1 MNKVYSVVTDQIV
14 KIIEGGVVPWRKP
27 WASHMPMNLISKR
40 EYRGINRFLLG
51 CTGHAAPWWVTFRQ
65 AKGLG
70 GNIKKGEKGSVVVFW
85 KMGDE
90 EVDKETG
97 KKRRAFI
104 LRYYKVF
111 NLDQCENIDAGK
123 VPELPGTAH
132 EHEPIGD
139 CEDVVRWMPKAPPI
153 KSASHAFY
161 SPKEDCVG
169 MPLLSAFEKP
179 EAYYSTLFHELTH
192 STGHASRVDRQF
204 GAKVAGFGSKD
215 YSKEELVAEMGAAFL
230 CGVTGIETATIENS
244 AAYVAGWLKALRDD
258 VTLVV
263 KAAGQAQAAVDFI
276 LGIKKGEV

>member
-1 MNKVYSVVTDQIV
+1 MNKVYSVVTDQVV

-51 CTGHAAPWWVTFRQ
+51 CAGHSSPWWVTFRQ

-70 GNIKKGEKGSVVVFW
+70 GNIRKSEKGSIVVFW

-132 EHEPIGD
+132 VHDPIGD

-153 KSASHAFY
+153 KSACQAFY
-161 SPKEDCVG
+161 SFKEDCVG
-169 MPLLSAFEKP
+169 MPPLSAFEKP

-244 AAYVAGWLKALRDD
+244 AAYVASWLKALRDD